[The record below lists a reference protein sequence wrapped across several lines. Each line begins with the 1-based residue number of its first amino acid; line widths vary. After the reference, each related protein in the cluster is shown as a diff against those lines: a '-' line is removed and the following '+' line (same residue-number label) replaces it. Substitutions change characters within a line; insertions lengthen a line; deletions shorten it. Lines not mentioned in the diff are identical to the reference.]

1 MPLFGGRK
9 SKPARSASDDAI
21 LGIAVAEP
29 VLASTL
35 GMSSVGKAGLTY
47 KPASSDAFAEI
58 EQEVRGL
65 LHSGQQATGT
75 RYAVETDEYG
85 YRWVL
90 VGGDRFEDLAMSL
103 YVVGQS
109 FIERGGK
116 DLLLAAVFPFT
127 FEGQEVHWIFT
138 FKDGAFY
145 PFAPVPETQRR
156 NNELEL
162 ELAAKAAEHL
172 PVEKRLERWFA
183 LWGAPFEAI

>member
-1 MPLFGGRK
+1 MPLFGGKGK
-9 SKPARSASDDAI
+9 SGQASGDDAI
-21 LGIAVAEP
+21 LAIAVAEP
-29 VLASTL
+29 ALSTMQL
-35 GMSSVGKAGLTY
+35 YSSGRAGLTY
-47 KPASSDAFAEI
+47 KPATGEAFE
-58 EQEVRGL
+58 ELEEEVRGL

-75 RYAVETDEYG
+75 RYTLETDEYG

-90 VGGDRFEDLAMSL
+90 VGDDQFEDMAMGL

-127 FEGQEVHWIFT
+127 YQGQEVHWIFT
-138 FKDGAFY
+138 YKRGTFY

-156 NNELEL
+156 NNELEID
-162 ELAAKAAEHL
+162 LAAKVAEHL
-172 PVEKRLERWFA
+172 PVEKRLEQWYA